1 MFCSLVLVSF
11 EKMYQKLE
19 VLQKLSAGRRIFS
32 LFPVLGYDEM
42 KHSINHL
49 NKLLLLFC
57 RLIILGISFSFDL
70 VWESLTIL

>member
-11 EKMYQKLE
+11 EKIYQKLE
-19 VLQKLSAGRRIFS
+19 VLQKLSAARRIFS
-32 LFPVLGYDEM
+32 LFPVLGYEM
-42 KHSINHL
+42 KHSINNL